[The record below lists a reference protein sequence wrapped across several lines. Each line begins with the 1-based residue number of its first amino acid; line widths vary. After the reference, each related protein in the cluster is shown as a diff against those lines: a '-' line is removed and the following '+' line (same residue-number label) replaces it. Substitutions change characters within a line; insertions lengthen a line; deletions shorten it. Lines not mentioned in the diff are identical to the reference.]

1 MSGIIGWLREMLTPP
16 DLRSEQLH
24 QALIDVADRAACI
37 ASLRASL
44 DDARAEIGR
53 LSVEKQRRDTV
64 IHNAQRELESLHA
77 PGEHP

>member
-1 MSGIIGWLREMLTPP
+1 MTPSFMRFVKLCFHP
-16 DLRSEQLH
+16 NGG
-24 QALIDVADRAACI
+24 ALANAELEIV
-37 ASLRASL
+37 SLRASL